1 MKNGEKTMNAHRRII
16 SGFKLF
22 GIAMILIYAGICQAA
37 DLDITRSE
45 NAAGPQVR
53 IEVHTSFERGPRTVT
68 VPRDLTV
75 VDRMLPG
82 SGNEYTD
89 GSRAQYYGLLGC
101 NWSGLRAKLKTHLE
115 SNTRETLIFIMR
127 NELNQPRGSL
137 RTRLGRGFG
146 YFPDSASPFFG
157 VGGHNGCTLNEQMR
171 QQLRSGQQVVIPS
184 GAFAET
190 CVVTSQDAERLME
203 SVIRVYETY
212 TGVSRNIQ

>member
-1 MKNGEKTMNAHRRII
+1 MNTHRRKI

-22 GIAMILIYAGICQAA
+22 GIAMILIYAGICEAA

-53 IEVHTSFERGPRTVT
+53 IEVQTSFERGPRTVT

-82 SGNEYTD
+82 SGNEYT
-89 GSRAQYYGLLGC
+89 GGVRAQYYGLLGC

-115 SNTRETLIFIMR
+115 SNTRQNLIFTMR
-127 NELNQPRGSL
+127 NDLNKPNDSL
-137 RTRLGRGFG
+137 RTRLGIGFG
-146 YFPDSASPFFG
+146 YFPNNATPFFG
-157 VGGHNGCTLNEQMR
+157 VGGHNGCSLNEQMR
-171 QQLRSGQQVVIPS
+171 QQLRNGQQVLIPS

-190 CVVTSQDAERLME
+190 CVITSGDAERLME